1 MTDSLGHIRRIA
13 WREIFPWLILL
24 RTFRIAI
31 SPALLALAT
40 VATLLSPLGW
50 QFAGRLFLS
59 TELRDAKLAAP
70 HLAAELSPAVLS
82 WVPAGANNVL
92 LKAYLEFTQP
102 LARLFR
108 LELSLS
114 EAAYYAFGFCWLMA
128 IWSLPGAVITRR
140 AVVEL
145 ATDEPP
151 GIRASLSYALK
162 KYLWYLLTPFYPLLG
177 IVGLALPIA
186 LLGWIVW
193 LLPGLG
199 VALAGVTWILV
210 AIAGVAAMWLI
221 GGFILGWPLM
231 WPTVSAERDGDPFE
245 AFSRSYAYVY
255 GKPLHYFFYFLV
267 AALFGALCFTIVA
280 VAATIVREFGFWA
293 LSWGSGGLAAAELRA
308 HAADVSFGKF
318 YSSELGTLWTFGATL
333 VGLVLGLI
341 NAVVSAFCFSYF
353 FCAASA
359 IYLLLRHDVD
369 EKEMDEVFIE
379 PQPTTA
385 LPLATVAGSSD

>member
-1 MTDSLGHIRRIA
+1 MTNTPGHIRHIA

-31 SPALLALAT
+31 SPSLLALAT
-40 VATLLSPLGW
+40 IAVLITPLGW
-50 QFAGRLFLS
+50 RFADRLFLS
-59 TELRDAKLAAP
+59 PALRDAPAAASR
-70 HLAAELSPAVLS
+70 LTTELSPAVLS
-82 WVPAGANNVL
+82 WVPAGASNAL

-102 LARLFR
+102 LFRLFR

-114 EAAYYAFGFCWLMA
+114 EAAYYAFGFLWMMA

-145 ATDEPP
+145 ATGAPP
-151 GIRASLSYALK
+151 GIRASVSYSLK

-186 LLGWIVW
+186 LLGWLVW

-199 VALAGVTWILV
+199 VALAGLTWILV
-210 AIAGVAAMWLI
+210 AIAGLAAMWLI
-221 GGFILGWPLM
+221 GGLILGWPLM
-231 WPTVSAERDGDPFE
+231 WPTISAERDGDPFE

-267 AALFGALCFTIVA
+267 AALFGALCFTVVM
-280 VAATIVREFGFWA
+280 VAAAIVREFGFWA

-308 HAADVSFGKF
+308 HATDVSFGKF
-318 YSSELGTLWTFGATL
+318 YSSEIGALWTFGATL

-341 NAVVSAFCFSYF
+341 NAVVSAFRFSYF
-353 FCAASA
+353 FCSASA

-369 EKEMDEVFIE
+369 EKEMDEVFVE
-379 PQPTTA
+379 PQPTTS
-385 LPLATVAGSSD
+385 PPTATIQNTAD